1 MKQRTWIAFFLS
13 LCLICLAGCAPKAK
27 DDAAKTGEE
36 LDEMEVLFGS
46 MEEEPTPSPTPLEA
60 LYYDYSDYKNVLRD
74 TEYEYEEYMGG
85 DYLEYGLCDLD
96 GDGILEMIVKEGTS
110 EADFLWRVY
119 TIGETGA
126 KDVGSF
132 GGGHSLLYTDAEPG
146 VLCVYGQMGHE
157 EIVRVTYDGQYIS
170 LSTLISQDLA
180 DGEEYSKPG
189 SPVATYPIGDPSFIP
204 YTMTENSSL
213 LDCRELSFM
222 RFSFWPAP

>member
-13 LCLICLAGCAPKAK
+13 LCLICLAGCAPKAEE
-27 DDAAKTGEE
+27 DAAKTGKE

-46 MEEEPTPSPTPLEA
+46 MEAEPTPTPTPLEA

-132 GGGHSLLYTDAEPG
+132 GAGHSLLYTDAEPG

-189 SPVATYPIGDPSFIP
+189 SPVATYPIGDPSLIP
-204 YTMTENSSL
+204 
-213 LDCRELSFM
+213 
-222 RFSFWPAP
+222 